1 MAREN
6 VDSLIDELDDFVA
19 DISSI
24 ANDNKAVT
32 FIIGLEQLA
41 NDSASFGGKIAQIC
55 PAKIREQKESLE
67 NALKQFA
74 DACKAVSGNLN
85 GLKEM
90 LENMPLKELRGA
102 NISSASAKAQLE
114 KSIGIDNNGVGAQA
128 PVMAPDAPANIAPAS
143 GPKSAMLQNESSVW
157 SNLKGH
163 FRFTEGL
170 KTGFDWNA
178 ISGNVDALNIDVSAT
193 TEAPKETLFESII
206 SSGLPKGAGDIN
218 SKPDPRD
225 AYNYNNAYA
234 DVLPGEIPHYAESNE
249 PVVEQEESSTYRMTE
264 SVEEP
269 VENSKPQRMEEQV
282 HELFQHVDV
291 EAERAASQSL
301 KEAMNSFKENKD
313 FDFGDIEME
322 IEDGNKISL
331 EGHFVD

>member
-19 DISSI
+19 DISGI

-55 PAKIREQKESLE
+55 PAKIREQKEALE

-74 DACKAVSGNLN
+74 DTCKLISGNLN
-85 GLKEM
+85 GLKEV
-90 LENMPLKELRGA
+90 LENMPLKELRGV

-128 PVMAPDAPANIAPAS
+128 PVMAPGASANMAPS
-143 GPKSAMLQNESSVW
+143 TGPKSAMLQNESTVW
-157 SNLKGH
+157 SNLKGN
-163 FRFTEGL
+163 FRFTESL

-178 ISGNVDALNIDVSAT
+178 ISSNVDQLGIDVSAT
-193 TEAPKETLFESII
+193 TEAPKQTLFESII
-206 SSGLPKGAGDIN
+206 SSGLPKSAGDLN

-225 AYNYNNAYA
+225 SYDYNSEYA
-234 DVLPGEIPHYAESNE
+234 DVLPGEAPHYAESQE
-249 PVVEQEESSTYRMTE
+249 PIVQETSVQHMTE
-264 SVEEP
+264 SLEEP
-269 VENSKPQRMEEQV
+269 NDSYKKEDLNTQAHSLFENVGGVSSM
-282 HELFQHVDV
+282 
-291 EAERAASQSL
+291 ASLSETI
-301 KEAMNSFKENKD
+301 KSFGNSKD
-313 FDFGDIEME
+313 FDFENLELELESADDI
-322 IEDGNKISL
+322 NL
-331 EGHFVD
+331 EGHLVE

>member
-19 DISSI
+19 DISGI

-55 PAKIREQKESLE
+55 PAKIREQKEALE

-74 DACKAVSGNLN
+74 DTCKLISGNLN
-85 GLKEM
+85 GLKEV
-90 LENMPLKELRGA
+90 LENMPLKELRGV

-128 PVMAPDAPANIAPAS
+128 PVMAPGAPANMAPS
-143 GPKSAMLQNESSVW
+143 TGPKSAMLQNESTVW
-157 SNLKGH
+157 SNLKGN
-163 FRFTEGL
+163 FRFTESL

-178 ISGNVDALNIDVSAT
+178 ISSNVDQLGIDVSAT
-193 TEAPKETLFESII
+193 TEAPKQTLFESII
-206 SSGLPKGAGDIN
+206 SSGLPKSAGDLN

-225 AYNYNNAYA
+225 SYDYNSEYA
-234 DVLPGEIPHYAESNE
+234 DVLPGEAPHYAESQE
-249 PVVEQEESSTYRMTE
+249 PIVQETSVQHMTE
-264 SVEEP
+264 SLEEP
-269 VENSKPQRMEEQV
+269 NDSYKKEDLNTQAHSLFENVGGVSSM
-282 HELFQHVDV
+282 
-291 EAERAASQSL
+291 ASLSETI
-301 KEAMNSFKENKD
+301 KSFGNSKD
-313 FDFGDIEME
+313 FDFENLDLELE
-322 IEDGNKISL
+322 SADDISL
-331 EGHFVD
+331 EGHLVE

>member
-24 ANDNKAVT
+24 ATDNKAVT

-55 PAKIREQKESLE
+55 PAKIREQKEALE

-74 DACKAVSGNLN
+74 DTCKLISGNLN
-85 GLKEM
+85 SLKEV
-90 LENMPLKELRGA
+90 LENMPLKELRGV
-102 NISSASAKAQLE
+102 NIGSASAKAQLE

-128 PVMAPDAPANIAPAS
+128 PVMAPDAPANVAPS
-143 GPKSAMLQNESSVW
+143 TGPKSAMLQNESTVW

-170 KTGFDWNA
+170 KTGFDWNT
-178 ISGNVDALNIDVSAT
+178 ISSNVDQLGIDVSAT
-193 TEAPKETLFESII
+193 TEAPKQTLFESIV
-206 SSGLPKGAGDIN
+206 SSGLPKSAGDLN

-225 AYNYNNAYA
+225 NYDYNSEFA
-234 DVLPGEIPHYAESNE
+234 DVLPGEVPHYAESQA
-249 PVVEQEESSTYRMTE
+249 PIVQETSVQHMTE
-264 SVEEP
+264 SLEEP
-269 VENSKPQRMEEQV
+269 NSSPKKEDLNEQAHSLFEN
-282 HELFQHVDV
+282 VDNV
-291 EAERAASQSL
+291 SSMSSL
-301 KEAMNSFKENKD
+301 SETIKSFGNSKD
-313 FDFGDIEME
+313 FDFENLDLELE
-322 IEDGNKISL
+322 NTDNLSDISL
-331 EGHFVD
+331 EGHFVE

>member
-19 DISSI
+19 DISGI

-55 PAKIREQKESLE
+55 PAKIREQKEALE

-74 DACKAVSGNLN
+74 DTCKLISGNLN
-85 GLKEM
+85 GLKEV
-90 LENMPLKELRGA
+90 LENMPLKELRGV

-128 PVMAPDAPANIAPAS
+128 PVMAPGAPANMAPSS
-143 GPKSAMLQNESSVW
+143 GPKSAMLQNESTVW
-157 SNLKGH
+157 SNLKGN
-163 FRFTEGL
+163 FRFTESL

-178 ISGNVDALNIDVSAT
+178 ISSNVDQLGIDVSAT
-193 TEAPKETLFESII
+193 TEAPKQTLFESII
-206 SSGLPKGAGDIN
+206 SSGLPKSAGDLN

-225 AYNYNNAYA
+225 SYDYNSEYA
-234 DVLPGEIPHYAESNE
+234 DVLPGEAPHYAESQE
-249 PVVEQEESSTYRMTE
+249 PIVQETSVQHMTE
-264 SVEEP
+264 SLEEP
-269 VENSKPQRMEEQV
+269 NDSYKKEDLNTQAHSLFENVGGVSSM
-282 HELFQHVDV
+282 
-291 EAERAASQSL
+291 ASLSETI
-301 KEAMNSFKENKD
+301 KSFGNSKD
-313 FDFGDIEME
+313 FDFENLDLELE
-322 IEDGNKISL
+322 SADDISL
-331 EGHFVD
+331 EGHLVE